1 LALDLGSAKDAST
14 IQLGIVRVGAPDE
27 VLGEP
32 LAAVG
37 HWVKLLVAADVVYLA
52 VSLLTFDVVLEG

>member
-1 LALDLGSAKDAST
+1 VLLATVKATEALL
-14 IQLGIVRVGAPDE
+14 
-27 VLGEP
+27 LGEP

-37 HWVKLLVAADVVYLA
+37 HWVKLLVAADVIYLA